1 MKHPR
6 RDLSF
11 TCSRRNFWQ
20 ALLQEGFVIFGS
32 LKGGQ
37 GYRLSELGS
46 LPDDQLAQV
55 RPIVNPDHEI
65 FMDQG
70 HVWSKCE
77 KTEATLKL
85 FPMEKENLV
94 AFDLF
99 DGKHNLGEIG
109 ERLSQEMGWDEARG
123 FAHVR
128 DLFLSLVSRLVCVPR
143 DPLDPDE

>member
-6 RDLSF
+6 RDLPF
-11 TCSRRNFWQ
+11 TCSRRDFWR
-20 ALLQEGFVIFGS
+20 ALLQEVFVISGS
-32 LKGGQ
+32 LKGRQ

-55 RPIVNPDHEI
+55 RPIMNPDHEI
-65 FMDQG
+65 FVDQG

-77 KTEATLKL
+77 KTETTLKL
-85 FPMEKENLV
+85 FPVEKENLA

-99 DGKHNLGEIG
+99 DGRHTLGEIS
-109 ERLSQEMGWDEARG
+109 ERLSQEMGWGEARG

-128 DLFLSLVSRLVCVPR
+128 DLFLSLVSRLVCVPGN
-143 DPLDPDE
+143 PLDPDE